1 MELVFEIRRCAQTT
15 DDGSGSFQFRVTV
28 EGINDPLD
36 GFIKVSAIKITTES
50 MDFKHGMDRMVRHAD
65 GRSKVEPVTL
75 ERVYS
80 GLDEF
85 SAWRTEVENGNIDRR
100 TVGIEFLRN
109 DGVTVVRKY
118 TLLNAWPSDWELPDM
133 DAGSSNT
140 SVEKITLQVERVIQ
154 EA

>member
-1 MELVFEIRRCAQTT
+1 MAAGPNPTNNYM
-15 DDGSGSFQFRVTV
+15 GSFQFRVTV

-36 GFIKVSAIKITTES
+36 GFIKVSGVKITTET
-50 MDFKHGMDRMVRHAD
+50 MDFKHGMDRMVRHAP
-65 GRSKVEPVTL
+65 GRTKVENVTL

-85 SAWRTEVENGNIDRR
+85 AKWRTDIENGTIDRR
-100 TVGIEFLRN
+100 TVAIEFLRN

-118 TLLNAWPSDWELPDM
+118 TLLNAYPCGWTLPDM
-133 DAGSSNT
+133 DAGGSNT
-140 SVEKITLQVERVIQ
+140 AVEKIELAVERVIQ